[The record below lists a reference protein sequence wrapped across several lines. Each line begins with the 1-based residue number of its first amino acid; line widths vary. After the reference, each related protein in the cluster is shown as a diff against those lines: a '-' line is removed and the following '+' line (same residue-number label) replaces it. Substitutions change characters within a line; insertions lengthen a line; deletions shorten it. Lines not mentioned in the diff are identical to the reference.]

1 MKNPLLLCLSFLLGL
16 TLLTST
22 ISYFELIPNR
32 FGPIVYLGIAL
43 GKFILVA
50 FEFMELRKAHLFYSV
65 STLILGLV
73 LVICIAIF
81 TFR

>member
-32 FGPIVYLGIAL
+32 FGAIVYLGIAL
-43 GKFILVA
+43 VKFILVA

-65 STLILGLV
+65 LTLILGLV
-73 LVICIAIF
+73 LVTCIAIF